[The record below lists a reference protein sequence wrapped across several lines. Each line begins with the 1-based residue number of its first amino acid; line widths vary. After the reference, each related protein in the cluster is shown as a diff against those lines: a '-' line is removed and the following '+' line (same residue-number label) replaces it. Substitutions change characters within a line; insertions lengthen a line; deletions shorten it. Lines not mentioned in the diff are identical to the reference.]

1 MVELIPGK
9 LPKDRLRLRAQRQIH
24 GKQWA
29 LDTVIPLKQ
38 WNDLLD
44 GPPEMSWEEAYNHA
58 RDFWDHLADKKADE
72 LMGGAEQAS
81 PTRQI
86 EYFWPDLASLE
97 RAYNVFRRTR

>member
-1 MVELIPGK
+1 MVGLVIG
-9 LPKDRLRLRAQRQIH
+9 LYPKDRLRLRATRQI
-24 GKQWA
+24 KDKRWA
-29 LDTVIPLKQ
+29 FDTVITRDQ
-38 WNDLLD
+38 WEDLLG
-44 GPPEMSWEEAYNHA
+44 GPKMNMEEAYNHA

>member
-1 MVELIPGK
+1 MEVS
-9 LPKDRLRLRAQRQIH
+9 RATRQI
-24 GKQWA
+24 KDKRWA
-29 LDTVIPLKQ
+29 FDTVITRDQ
-38 WNDLLD
+38 WEDLLG
-44 GPPEMSWEEAYNHA
+44 GPKMNMEEAYNHA
-58 RDFWDHLADKKADE
+58 REFWDHLADKKADE